1 MKHVRITGP
10 EQVELVDVPDPK
22 AAGEFVV
29 VKNHAVPMCTEY
41 KAYRGDWTA
50 ENLGHE
56 AAGEVVETAQPGKV
70 NVGDRVVVMPQYPCG
85 MCPLCLAGN
94 YIHCEHNVDPLAA
107 TGNPAG
113 TATYAQYMI
122 KQDWLCMPIPEGVSY
137 EHASMACCGL
147 GPTFNALERMGAT
160 GLDTVLVC
168 GLGPVGL
175 GGVINGRARGA
186 RVIGVEPHPYRAA
199 LAKELGAETVVDPN
213 DENALAAI
221 MDLTGGVGV
230 DAAVDCSG
238 AAETQRLMIDA
249 ARRRG
254 QVAFV
259 GEAGDLTI
267 RVSNDTIRKGL
278 TLHGAWHYPLGDAP
292 KIMHTIERHGDL
304 LDKLIT
310 HTFPMSRVRDA
321 FELQLTGECGKVV
334 LYPWE
339 QGGRV

>member
-1 MKHVRITGP
+1 MKQVRITGP
-10 EQVELVDVPDPK
+10 QQVELVDVPDPK

-29 VKNHAVPMCTEY
+29 VKNTAVPMCTEY

-56 AAGEVVETAQPGKV
+56 AAGEVVEVAQPGKV

-85 MCPLCLAGN
+85 VCPLCLAGD
-94 YIHCEHNVDPLAA
+94 YIHCEHNVDPLAL
-107 TGNPAG
+107 TGNASG

-175 GGVINGRARGA
+175 GGVINARARGA
-186 RVIGVEPHPYRAA
+186 RVVGVEPHPYRAA

-221 MDLTGGVGV
+221 MNLTGGVGV

-238 AAETQRLMIDA
+238 AAEAQRLMIDA

-267 RVSNDTIRKGL
+267 HVSRDTIRKGL
-278 TLHGAWHYPLGDAP
+278 TLHGAWHYPLGDAL
-292 KIMHTIERHGDL
+292 KIMQTIQRHGDL
-304 LDKLIT
+304 LDRLIT

-334 LYPWE
+334 LDPW
-339 QGGRV
+339 V

>member
-1 MKHVRITGP
+1 MKQVRITGARH
-10 EQVELVDVPDPK
+10 VELVDVPDPK
-22 AAGEFVV
+22 AARNFVV
-29 VKNHAVPMCTEY
+29 IKNTAVPMCTEY

-85 MCPLCLAGN
+85 MCPLCLAGD
-94 YIHCEHNVDPLAA
+94 YIHCEHNVDPLAL
-107 TGNPAG
+107 TGNASG

-122 KQDWLCMPIPEGVSY
+122 KQDWLCVPIPEGVST

-147 GPTFNALERMGAT
+147 GPTFNALERMDVS

-175 GGVINGRARGA
+175 GALLNARARGA

-199 LAKELGAETVVDPN
+199 LAKELGAEAVVDPN
-213 DENALAAI
+213 NETALETI

-238 AAETQRLMIDA
+238 AAQAQRLMIDA

-259 GEAGDLTI
+259 GESGELTI

-292 KIMHTIERHGDL
+292 KIMQTIQRHGDL

-321 FELQLTGECGKVV
+321 FELQLTGECGKVM
-334 LYPWE
+334 LHPWE
-339 QGGRV
+339 

>member
-1 MKHVRITGP
+1 MKQVRIAGAG
-10 EQVELVDVPDPK
+10 QVELVDVPDPK
-22 AAGEFVV
+22 AARDFVV
-29 VKNHAVPMCTEY
+29 IKNVAVPMCTEY
-41 KAYRGDWTA
+41 KAYRGDWAA

-56 AAGEVVETAQPGKV
+56 AAGEVVETAQPGRV
-70 NVGDRVVVMPQYPCG
+70 SVGDRVVVMPQYPCG
-85 MCPLCLAGN
+85 RCPLCLAGD
-94 YIHCEHNVDPLAA
+94 YIHCRHNVDPLAA
-107 TGNPAG
+107 TGNASG

-122 KQDWLCMPIPEGVSY
+122 KQDWLLVPIPSRLSY

-147 GPTFNALERMGAT
+147 GPTFNALERMNVS

-175 GGVINGRARGA
+175 GAVLNARARGA
-186 RVIGVEPHPYRAA
+186 RVIGVEPRPYRAA
-199 LAKELGAETVVDPN
+199 LAKELGAETVVDPS
-213 DENALAAI
+213 DETALQQI
-221 MDLTGGVGV
+221 LDLTGGTGV

-238 AAETQRLMIDA
+238 AAPAQRLMIDA

-267 RVSNDTIRKGL
+267 HVSNDTIRKGL

-292 KIMHTIERHGDL
+292 KIMQTIERHTRL

-339 QGGRV
+339 QGGRA